1 MEVKDMTVEQL
12 EARKAELANLLDA
25 EDADLDAIEAEVRS
39 IKAELESRRAA
50 EAQRE
55 EIRNAVAEGAGEIKE
70 TFKVEERKTMTLEE
84 MRNSKG
90 YVDAFANYLKSGND
104 MECRS
109 LLTEIGLGAGNG
121 GVPVPTF
128 VDDIIHTA
136 WENDEILS
144 RVQKVSLKGNLKA
157 AFERSADPAYA
168 HTEGTTAVTEE
179 SLTLGIVTMIPKMIK
194 KWITISDEAMAMGG
208 EALVRY
214 IYEELAYQITKLL
227 ASQVIADITAADTSH
242 SATAVGLPK
251 VNVAP
256 SVTAIPKAAAN
267 LSSEARNIVVIL
279 NRLTEVAFIEAYAA
293 GNFAVDPF
301 AGLTKVYT
309 SALPAYSTA
318 STNDTYAIV
327 GDLSGIKVNFPEGDG
342 VITKFDDLSLA
353 EADLVKIVGRQYVA
367 HALVGPGKFARLTK
381 PAAATT

>member
-1 MEVKDMTVEQL
+1 MDLKSMTVEQL
-12 EARKAELANLLDA
+12 EARKAEIVDLLDA
-25 EDADLDAIEAEVRS
+25 DNADLDAIEAEVRS
-39 IKAELESRRAA
+39 IKEELESRKNA
-50 EAQRE
+50 EAQRD
-55 EIRNAVAEGAGEIKE
+55 EIRQAVAEGAGTVAE
-70 TFKVEERKTMTLEE
+70 TFKQEERKTMTIEE
-84 MRNSKG
+84 LRSSKG
-90 YVDAFANYLKSGND
+90 YVDAFANYLKSGID
-104 MECRS
+104 TECRS

-128 VDDIIHTA
+128 VDEIIRHA
-136 WENDEILS
+136 WENDDILS
-144 RVQKVSLKGNLKA
+144 RVKKVSLKGNLKV

-227 ASQVIADITAADTSH
+227 ASQVIDDLTAAGTSH
-242 SATAVGLPK
+242 NATAVGLPK
-251 VNVAP
+251 VNQAP
-256 SVTAIPKAAAN
+256 SVTAIPTAAAN
-267 LSSEARNIVVIL
+267 LSDEARNVVVIM

-327 GDLSGIKVNFPEGDG
+327 GDLSGIEVNFPEGDG

-353 EADLVKIVGRQYVA
+353 ESDLVKIVGRQYVA

-381 PAAATT
+381 PSAVTT